1 MKKCKNLILMLL
13 VAAMLFSLC
22 ACGGSEEKPADME
35 SVLPGAESSVEDE
48 NEVQNSSEEEA
59 APEVNEDK
67 ALVKLKLTVDT
78 ESMIGEEVS
87 KLIEAIGEPDSA
99 DYASSCL
106 GPGEDGELQYDG
118 FTVYTY
124 KEGDSEV
131 IQNVL

>member
-22 ACGGSEEKPADME
+22 ACGGSEEKPSDME
-35 SVLPGAESSVEDE
+35 SVLPGAESGVEDE
-48 NEVQNSSEEEA
+48 NEVQNSSEGEA

-67 ALVKLKLTVDT
+67 ALA

-87 KLIEAIGEPDSA
+87 KLIEAIGEPESA

>member
-13 VAAMLFSLC
+13 VAVMLFSLC

-67 ALVKLKLTVDT
+67 ALA

-87 KLIEAIGEPDSA
+87 KLIEAIGEPESA
-99 DYASSCL
+99 DYAGSCL
-106 GPGEDGELQYDG
+106 GPGEDGELHYDG

-124 KEGDSEV
+124 KEGDSEI

>member
-22 ACGGSEEKPADME
+22 ACGSSEEKPADME
-35 SVLPGAESSVEDE
+35 SVLPGAESGVEDE

-67 ALVKLKLTVDT
+67 ALA

-87 KLIEAIGEPDSA
+87 KRIEAIGEPDSA

>member
-35 SVLPGAESSVEDE
+35 SVLPGAESGVETED
-48 NEVQNSSEEEA
+48 EVQNSAEEEA

-67 ALVKLKLTVDT
+67 ALA

>member
-35 SVLPGAESSVEDE
+35 SVLPGAESGVEDE

-67 ALVKLKLTVDT
+67 ALA

-87 KLIEAIGEPDSA
+87 KLIEDIGEPESA

>member
-22 ACGGSEEKPADME
+22 ACGSSEEKPADME
-35 SVLPGAESSVEDE
+35 SVLPGAESGVEDE

-59 APEVNEDK
+59 APEANEDK
-67 ALVKLKLTVDT
+67 ALA

-87 KLIEAIGEPDSA
+87 KLIEVIGEPDSA

>member
-35 SVLPGAESSVEDE
+35 SVLPGTESSVEDE

-67 ALVKLKLTVDT
+67 ALA

-87 KLIEAIGEPDSA
+87 KLIEAIGEPESA

>member
-35 SVLPGAESSVEDE
+35 SVLPGAESGVETED
-48 NEVQNSSEEEA
+48 EVQNSAEEEA
-59 APEVNEDK
+59 ASEVNEDK
-67 ALVKLKLTVDT
+67 ALA

>member
-35 SVLPGAESSVEDE
+35 SVLPGAESGVEDE
-48 NEVQNSSEEEA
+48 NEAQNGFEEEA

-67 ALVKLKLTVDT
+67 ALA

>member
-35 SVLPGAESSVEDE
+35 SVLPGAESGVEDE

-67 ALVKLKLTVDT
+67 ALA
-78 ESMIGEEVS
+78 ESMIGEKVS
-87 KLIEAIGEPDSA
+87 KLIEAIGEPESA

>member
-1 MKKCKNLILMLL
+1 
-13 VAAMLFSLC
+13 
-22 ACGGSEEKPADME
+22 ME

-67 ALVKLKLTVDT
+67 ALA

-87 KLIEAIGEPDSA
+87 KLIEAIGEPESA

>member
-67 ALVKLKLTVDT
+67 ALA

-87 KLIEAIGEPDSA
+87 KLIEAIGEPESA

>member
-22 ACGGSEEKPADME
+22 ACGSSKEKPADME
-35 SVLPGAESSVEDE
+35 SVLPGAESGVEDE

-67 ALVKLKLTVDT
+67 ALA

>member
-35 SVLPGAESSVEDE
+35 SVLPGAESGVEDE
-48 NEVQNSSEEEA
+48 NEVQNSAEEEA

-67 ALVKLKLTVDT
+67 ALA

-87 KLIEAIGEPDSA
+87 KLIEAIGEPESA

>member
-22 ACGGSEEKPADME
+22 ACGGSEEKSADME
-35 SVLPGAESSVEDE
+35 SVLPGAESGVETED
-48 NEVQNSSEEEA
+48 EVQNSAEEEA

-67 ALVKLKLTVDT
+67 ALA

>member
-22 ACGGSEEKPADME
+22 ACGGSEEKPEDME
-35 SVLPGAESSVEDE
+35 SVLPGAESGVETED
-48 NEVQNSSEEEA
+48 EVQNSAEEEA

-67 ALVKLKLTVDT
+67 ALA

-87 KLIEAIGEPDSA
+87 KLIEAIGEPESA

>member
-22 ACGGSEEKPADME
+22 ACGSSEEKPADME
-35 SVLPGAESSVEDE
+35 SVLPGAESGVETED
-48 NEVQNSSEEEA
+48 EVQNSAEEEA

-67 ALVKLKLTVDT
+67 ALA

-87 KLIEAIGEPDSA
+87 KLIEAIGEPESA

>member
-13 VAAMLFSLC
+13 VATMLFSLC

-35 SVLPGAESSVEDE
+35 SVLPGAESGVEDE

-67 ALVKLKLTVDT
+67 ALA

-87 KLIEAIGEPDSA
+87 KLIEAIGEPESA

>member
-1 MKKCKNLILMLL
+1 MKKCKNLILVLL

-22 ACGGSEEKPADME
+22 ACGSSEEKPADME
-35 SVLPGAESSVEDE
+35 SVLPGAESGVETED
-48 NEVQNSSEEEA
+48 EVQNSAEEEA

-67 ALVKLKLTVDT
+67 ALA

-106 GPGEDGELQYDG
+106 GPGEDGELQYNG

>member
-13 VAAMLFSLC
+13 VAVMLFSLC

-67 ALVKLKLTVDT
+67 ALA

-87 KLIEAIGEPDSA
+87 KLIEAIGEPESA

-106 GPGEDGELQYDG
+106 GPGEDGELHYDG

-124 KEGDSEV
+124 KEGDSEI

>member
-13 VAAMLFSLC
+13 VPAMLFSLC
-22 ACGGSEEKPADME
+22 ACGSSEEKPADME
-35 SVLPGAESSVEDE
+35 SVLPGAESGVEDE

-67 ALVKLKLTVDT
+67 ALA

>member
-22 ACGGSEEKPADME
+22 ACGGSEEKPSDME
-35 SVLPGAESSVEDE
+35 SVLPGAESGVEDE

-67 ALVKLKLTVDT
+67 ALA

>member
-35 SVLPGAESSVEDE
+35 SVLPGAESGVETED
-48 NEVQNSSEEEA
+48 QAPNSPAEEA
-59 APEVNEDK
+59 EPEGNEDK
-67 ALVKLKLTVDT
+67 ALA

>member
-13 VAAMLFSLC
+13 VAVMLFSLC
-22 ACGGSEEKPADME
+22 ACGSSEEKPADME
-35 SVLPGAESSVEDE
+35 SVLPGAESGVEDE

-67 ALVKLKLTVDT
+67 ALA

>member
-13 VAAMLFSLC
+13 VAVMLFSLC

-35 SVLPGAESSVEDE
+35 SVLPVAESGVETED
-48 NEVQNSSEEEA
+48 QAPNSPAEEA
-59 APEVNEDK
+59 EPEVNEDK
-67 ALVKLKLTVDT
+67 ALA

-87 KLIEAIGEPDSA
+87 KLIEAIGEPESA
-99 DYASSCL
+99 DYAGSCL
-106 GPGEDGELQYDG
+106 GPGEDGELHYDG

-124 KEGDSEV
+124 KEGDSEI

>member
-13 VAAMLFSLC
+13 VAVMLFSLC

-35 SVLPGAESSVEDE
+35 SVLPGAESGVEDE

-67 ALVKLKLTVDT
+67 ALA

-87 KLIEAIGEPDSA
+87 KLIEAIGEPESA
-99 DYASSCL
+99 DYAGSCL
-106 GPGEDGELQYDG
+106 GPGEDGELHYDG

-124 KEGDSEV
+124 KEGDSEI

>member
-13 VAAMLFSLC
+13 VAVMLFSLC

-35 SVLPGAESSVEDE
+35 SVLPGAESGVEDE

-67 ALVKLKLTVDT
+67 ALA

-87 KLIEAIGEPDSA
+87 KLIEAIGEPESA
-99 DYASSCL
+99 DYAGSCL
-106 GPGEDGELQYDG
+106 GPGEDGELHYDG

>member
-13 VAAMLFSLC
+13 VAVMLFSLC
-22 ACGGSEEKPADME
+22 ACGGSEEKPANME
-35 SVLPGAESSVEDE
+35 SVLPGAESGVETEDE
-48 NEVQNSSEEEA
+48 AQNSPVEEA
-59 APEVNEDK
+59 EPEVNEGK
-67 ALVKLKLTVDT
+67 ALA

-87 KLIEAIGEPDSA
+87 KLIEAIGEPESA

-106 GPGEDGELQYDG
+106 GPGEDGELHYDG

>member
-67 ALVKLKLTVDT
+67 ALA

-87 KLIEAIGEPDSA
+87 KLIEAIGEPQSA

>member
-22 ACGGSEEKPADME
+22 ACGSSEEKPADME
-35 SVLPGAESSVEDE
+35 SVLPGAESGVEDE

-67 ALVKLKLTVDT
+67 ALA

-87 KLIEAIGEPDSA
+87 KLIEAIGEPESA
-99 DYASSCL
+99 DYAGSCL
-106 GPGEDGELQYDG
+106 GPGEDGELHYDG

-124 KEGDSEV
+124 KEGDSEI

>member
-35 SVLPGAESSVEDE
+35 SVLPGAESGVEDE
-48 NEVQNSSEEEA
+48 NEVQTSSEEEA

-67 ALVKLKLTVDT
+67 ALA

-87 KLIEAIGEPDSA
+87 KLIEAIGEPESA

>member
-22 ACGGSEEKPADME
+22 ACGSSEEKPADME
-35 SVLPGAESSVEDE
+35 SVLPGAESGVEDE

-67 ALVKLKLTVDT
+67 ALA

>member
-1 MKKCKNLILMLL
+1 M
-13 VAAMLFSLC
+13 
-22 ACGGSEEKPADME
+22 
-35 SVLPGAESSVEDE
+35 EDE

-67 ALVKLKLTVDT
+67 ALA

>member
-59 APEVNEDK
+59 APEVNEEK
-67 ALVKLKLTVDT
+67 ALA

>member
-22 ACGGSEEKPADME
+22 ACGSSEEKPADME
-35 SVLPGAESSVEDE
+35 SVLPGAESGVEDE

-59 APEVNEDK
+59 APEANEDK
-67 ALVKLKLTVDT
+67 ALA

-87 KLIEAIGEPDSA
+87 KLIEVIGEPESA